1 MRLRIL
7 AIGFLAVLF
16 LPAGPATAQDQ
27 PHRITVTRDG
37 GAHLERGTIRGY
49 DEVRYQVSAGA
60 AGVLRIGL
68 KSVVG
73 SNLFNVYAP
82 GTQPGKDEAIFKG
95 ASEETKAEL
104 PLSKPGDY
112 LIQVFLMRNAARRGT
127 TSRYTLSVELTK

>member
-1 MRLRIL
+1 MRLPIL
-7 AIGFLAVLF
+7 AIALLTLLSLSAR
-16 LPAGPATAQDQ
+16 PAIAQDQ
-27 PHRITVTRDG
+27 PHHIIVTRDG
-37 GAHLERGTIRGY
+37 GAHLERGTIRSY
-49 DEVRYQVSAGA
+49 DDVRYQVSVDA

-82 GTQPGKDEAIFKG
+82 GTEPGKDEAIFKG
-95 ASEETKAEL
+95 ASEGTKAEL
-104 PLSKPGDY
+104 PLRKPGLY